1 MKKGFFVIALFIASQ
16 AAFAQYSLTFCKE
29 VSTEGKADNPT
40 TTITT
45 NGSESNPVKILVKGD
60 EKLNAQ
66 EVEYRIYFV
75 DENGKET
82 EVSKLPQ
89 IIEPHWEFAW
99 KKVTFYDPGTYRVK
113 VYNDKGVYLTSANLN
128 VKKQ

>member
-16 AAFAQYSLTFCKE
+16 SIFAQYSLTFCKE

-45 NGSESNPVKILVKGD
+45 NGSEANPVKILVKND
-60 EKLNAQ
+60 ERLNAQ

-75 DENGKET
+75 DESGKET

-89 IIEPHWEFAW
+89 IIEPNWEFAW

>member
-1 MKKGFFVIALFIASQ
+1 MKKASFILALF
-16 AAFAQYSLTFCKE
+16 AATLTVSAQYSLTFCKE
-29 VSTEGKADNPT
+29 VSTEGKADKPT

-45 NGSESNPVKILVKGD
+45 TGNESSPVKILVKGD
-60 EKLNAQ
+60 DKLNFN

-75 DENGKET
+75 DETGKET

-89 IIEPHWEFAW
+89 IIEPNWDFAW

-113 VYNDKGVYLTSANLN
+113 VYNDKGTYLTSANLS

>member
-1 MKKGFFVIALFIASQ
+1 MKKVFFVIVLFIASQ
-16 AAFAQYSLTFCKE
+16 AAFAQYTLTFCKE

-45 NGSESNPVKILVKGD
+45 NGNESSPVKILVKGD

-75 DENGKET
+75 DETGKET

-89 IIEPHWEFAW
+89 IIEPNWEFAW

-113 VYNDKGVYLTSANLN
+113 VYTDKGTYLTSANLN

>member
-1 MKKGFFVIALFIASQ
+1 MKKVFFILSLFIATQ
-16 AAFAQYSLTFCKE
+16 GAFAQYTLTFCKE

-45 NGSESNPVKILVKGD
+45 NGNESNPVKILVKSD

-75 DENGKET
+75 DESGKET
-82 EVSKLPQ
+82 EVVKLPQ
-89 IIEPHWEFAW
+89 IIEPNWEFAW

>member
-1 MKKGFFVIALFIASQ
+1 MKKGFFVIVLFIATQ
-16 AAFAQYSLTFCKE
+16 TVFAQYTLTFCKE

-45 NGSESNPVKILVKGD
+45 NGSESTPVKILVKGD
-60 EKLNAQ
+60 EKLNAN
-66 EVEYRIYFV
+66 EVEYRIFFV
-75 DENGKET
+75 DETGKET

-89 IIEPHWEFAW
+89 IIEPNWDFAW
-99 KKVTFYDPGTYRVK
+99 KKVTFYDAGTYRVK
-113 VYNDKGVYLTSANLN
+113 VFNDKGIYLTSANLN